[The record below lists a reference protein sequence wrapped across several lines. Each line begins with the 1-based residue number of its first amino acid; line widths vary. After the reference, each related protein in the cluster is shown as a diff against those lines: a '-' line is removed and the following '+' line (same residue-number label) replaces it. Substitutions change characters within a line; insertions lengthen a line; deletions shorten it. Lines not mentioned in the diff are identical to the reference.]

1 MIYKKLFFFIFFL
14 FFSCSNEEEDK
25 KENLGPLRSEVIV
38 ENNVFKISY
47 NEIRQQ
53 PNWIEYNVR
62 DITKVADRDGM
73 DFYLIYEVRTSDDL
87 DYKNNYWDKGHMA
100 PAGSF
105 TDSWENLHTTF
116 SFVNCALQRDNLN
129 RGEWRELEE
138 QNRLWAKEFGTLEI
152 RIELKFSENSIILK
166 TDAQVPD
173 GFYKHITFPDS
184 TKKCYYF
191 PNEKTQKNWTEYEIT
206 CN

>member
-1 MIYKKLFFFIFFL
+1 MYKSIFILSCIFFI
-14 FFSCSNEEEDK
+14 SCLNE
-25 KENLGPLRSEVIV
+25 KEVEKLNLGPLREEVIV
-38 ENNVFKISY
+38 ENNVFKVSY
-47 NEIRQQ
+47 NENKQQ
-53 PNWIEYNVR
+53 PNWIEYKVR
-62 DITKVADRDGM
+62 NITKVADRDGM
-73 DFYLIYEVRTSDDL
+73 DFYLVDNVRTSDNM
-87 DYKNNYWDKGHMA
+87 DYKNNPWDKGHMA

-105 TDSWENLHTTF
+105 TDSWENLYTTF
-116 SFVNCALQRDNLN
+116 SFLNCALQLDQLN